1 MGRKLLMTLLVA
13 SVLVAG
19 LAACAPASQEPSD
32 DVVKVGPVELNAH
45 PASLEGKTVVLRW
58 NGKPNGDKL
67 LTRVGERLS
76 EQFPG
81 VKLVKLWEVDEST
94 AVSSDDAE
102 VSLKIAETIA
112 AQNPDLVIGSQC
124 D

>member
-1 MGRKLLMTLLVA
+1 MD
-13 SVLVAG
+13 
-19 LAACAPASQEPSD
+19 EPS
-32 DVVKVGPVELNAH
+32 VGPVTLNSH
-45 PASLEGKTVVLRW
+45 PTSLEGKTVVLRW
-58 NGKPNGDKL
+58 NGKPNGDKFL
-67 LTRVGERLS
+67 NRVGELLT

-102 VSLKIAETIA
+102 VSLKMAETIA
-112 AQNPDLVIGSQC
+112 AQKPDLVIGSQC